1 MWDCRG
7 VADSPA
13 DGGAGVGRVADT
25 RGPDFGRWLIAH
37 TPETPEARRPRQTVA
52 VPKRVSAHS
61 AGPVQDRR

>member
-1 MWDCRG
+1 MWDGRG

-37 TPETPEARRPRQTVA
+37 TPETPEARRPRQTEA
-52 VPKRVSAHS
+52 PPSGAKAC
-61 AGPVQDRR
+61 